1 MLTLLY
7 GEDRYS
13 SFERLMTLVT
23 DDRRA
28 QRVEWF
34 EGELLKPPFEALLS
48 TRGLFGPRRV
58 VIHDLSVLKN
68 PGQAFIT
75 ALIASQDEFI
85 VRERRA
91 LTQRALKAYEQATV
105 EVFPQLSGERLL
117 KRLKTLCESFGRDPT
132 PAELKKLA
140 TDSKGDLF
148 AAVSQLLSSEAAGA
162 ASPDRSLIFRFLRA
176 LIEQEAGCIAHLR
189 KLRLSGA
196 SDQYLLTMIAWQLKQ
211 LLLIVTGE
219 ASAVADWQRRALQ
232 PALRFWSEERLRAEY
247 FRLVKFD
254 HDLKSGQLP
263 ETLGLDY
270 LVLRLLQPTATLA

>member
-1 MLTLLY
+1 MLTLLH

-23 DDRRA
+23 DHERA
-28 QRVEWF
+28 ERVEWF
-34 EGELLKPPFEALLS
+34 EGELLPPPFEALCK

-58 VIHDLSVLKN
+58 VIHDLSDLKN
-68 PGQAFIT
+68 PGQALIS
-75 ALIASQDEFI
+75 ALIASQDRFI

-105 EVFPQLSGERLL
+105 EVFPRLSGERLL
-117 KRLKTLCESFGRDPT
+117 KRLKTLGESFGRDPT
-132 PAELKKLA
+132 PAELKKLV

-148 AAVSQLLSSEAAGA
+148 AAVSQLLSSQIADE

-176 LIEQEAGCIAHLR
+176 IIEQEVGCIEHLR

-196 SDQYLLTMIAWQLKQ
+196 SDQYLLTMMAWQLKQ

-219 ASAVADWQRRALQ
+219 ASAVADWQRRALAK
-232 PALRFWSEERLRAEY
+232 ALRFWSEERLRAEY

-254 HDLKSGQLP
+254 HDLKSGELP